1 MRAMPMNGAKGRAR
15 TLAGISRSRVAQAAA
30 AGIDTTDR
38 RALGTYLDAL
48 SKHMLLGIGD
58 RARCRCGGDNHDVIT
73 GWRPL
78 A

>member
-1 MRAMPMNGAKGRAR
+1 MNGAKGRAR
-15 TLAGISRSRVAQAAA
+15 TLARIRRERLAEARA

-38 RALGTYLDAL
+38 RALGAYLDGL